1 MAEPE
6 SPSGG
11 LCRGCQEGTSSG
23 ATLTSD
29 PAGGRPPG
37 PKAKPP
43 SPTLLRRCVAE
54 AAGTA
59 ILVAVGLS
67 IVIFDFGHGSP
78 VAAAIHSVAERR
90 ALTGFL
96 FGATGMTVA
105 VSPLGRLSGAHI
117 NPVVTL
123 AFVGEGTLSVRE
135 AVAYIA
141 AQTFGAVAGALPLL
155 LWGRM
160 GSSVA
165 YGATY
170 PGSAGAAAAFLGE
183 VATTF
188 VLIVALLNFVSRS
201 QLRRFTPLIF
211 PPMYAVMVWLEAGYS
226 GTSTNPARSFGPDVV
241 GLDFRSY
248 WLYVAA
254 PVVGTAVALAFR
266 RFAPGLRNLE
276 VDAARVAHFETRT
289 LDMVASEVERRSIWA
304 RARTEGGLGE

>member
-1 MAEPE
+1 MRA
-6 SPSGG
+6 G
-11 LCRGCQEGTSSG
+11 
-23 ATLTSD
+23 
-29 PAGGRPPG
+29 GGRPSEAQ
-37 PKAKPP
+37 AKPP
-43 SPTLLRRCVAE
+43 PALVVRCVAE

-67 IVIFDFGHGSP
+67 IVIVDFGHGSP
-78 VAAAIHSVAERR
+78 VAAVINSVAERR

-105 VSPLGRLSGAHI
+105 ISPLGRLSGAHI

-123 AFVGEGTLSVRE
+123 AFAVERTLSARE
-135 AVAYIA
+135 AAGYIA

-155 LWGRM
+155 LWGHM

-170 PGSAGAAAAFLGE
+170 PGSAGVAAAFLGE

-188 VLIVALLNFVSRS
+188 VLIVALLSFVSRS
-201 QLRRFTPLIF
+201 EIRRFTPLIF

-226 GTSTNPARSFGPDVV
+226 GTSTNPARSFGPDVAAM
-241 GLDFRSY
+241 DFHVY

-266 RFAPGLRNLE
+266 RFAPLLRDLE
-276 VDAARVAHFETRT
+276 VDVARVAHFEAGRF
-289 LDMVASEVERRSIWA
+289 DGVASGLKRRALWA
-304 RARTEGGLGE
+304 GAGAAESLRE